1 MGINL
6 KNFVVLFVMVVI
18 VQAVFA
24 MAAEAYMRT
33 KGQAATNA
41 TGA

>member
-24 MAAEAYMRT
+24 MASEAYIRSKQT
-33 KGQAATNA
+33 SAQ
-41 TGA
+41 